1 MYIVGGM
8 WMATNSLHL
17 IRFET
22 QEKLS
27 LEKLIELIFVDED
40 DEEKFILNEVFDSI
54 IEGYFINYYN
64 SKEII
69 FNSESSSLET
79 IIVKKSSVIPFSID
93 TENNIIDIWGSRN
106 NVIRIINKIGIL
118 LNHKV
123 TLEYITINLE
133 KVALN
138 LNDESVKIGKIK
150 IDNYA
155 LEKDIIAQCTFDLK
169 NHSNSKEIVKRYSK
183 DLVQLSLTIYKNGED
198 ILTMIIY
205 RSGSIVIYK
214 SKDEIS
220 QDSLDLI
227 RKICII

>member
-1 MYIVGGM
+1 
-8 WMATNSLHL
+8 MATNSLHL

-22 QEKLS
+22 QEKIS

-40 DEEKFILNEVFDSI
+40 DEEKFILNEVYNCI

-69 FNSESSSLET
+69 FNIESNSLET
-79 IIVKKSSVIPFSID
+79 VIVRKNSVIPFSID
-93 TENNIIDIWGSRN
+93 TENNIIDIWGSKN
-106 NVIRIINKIGIL
+106 NVIRIISKIGVL

-123 TLEYITINLE
+123 ILEYITINLE

-198 ILTMIIY
+198 LLTMIIY

-220 QDSLDLI
+220 QESLDLI
-227 RKICII
+227 RKICIK

>member
-1 MYIVGGM
+1 
-8 WMATNSLHL
+8 MATNSLHL

-27 LEKLIELIFVDED
+27 LDELIELIFVDED

-79 IIVKKSSVIPFSID
+79 IIVRKSSVIPFSVD
-93 TENNIIDIWGSRN
+93 TENNIIDIWGSKN
-106 NVIRIINKIGIL
+106 NVIRIISKIGVL

-150 IDNYA
+150 IDNYV
-155 LEKDIIAQCTFDLK
+155 LENDIIAQCTFDLK
-169 NHSNSKEIVKRYSK
+169 NHSNSKEILKRYSK
-183 DLVQLSLTIYKNGED
+183 DLVQLSLTIYKSGKD

-214 SKDEIS
+214 SKDEIL

>member
-1 MYIVGGM
+1 
-8 WMATNSLHL
+8 MATNSLHL

-22 QEKLS
+22 QEKFS
-27 LEKLIELIFVDED
+27 LERLIELIFVDED

-69 FNSESSSLET
+69 FNNESSSLET
-79 IIVKKSSVIPFSID
+79 VIIRKSSVIPFSID
-93 TENNIIDIWGSRN
+93 IENNIIDIWGSKN
-106 NVIRIINKIGIL
+106 NVIKIINKIGIL
-118 LNHKV
+118 LSHKV
-123 TLEYITINLE
+123 ILEYITINLE

-150 IDNYA
+150 IDNYP
-155 LEKDIIAQCTFDLK
+155 LEKDIIAQCTFDLR
-169 NHSNSKEIVKRYSK
+169 NHCNSKEIVKKYSK

-198 ILTMIIY
+198 ILAMIIY

-220 QDSLDLI
+220 QDTLDLI